1 MNKLQVGEE
10 RRRDGGGGRWPPA
23 VVHTTQGSR
32 LRPYACVR
40 GACVHVVLVVSS
52 VRGVGEY
59 REGLQ
64 GGGGGGML
72 QKDTSAKSPGALEGL
87 KQRPKGHG
95 QRPGGFPK
103 AWVQEGGGGERRGEG
118 GRERVGGVG
127 WIGHTTKGGSL
138 SRLVHTRR
146 SRLLSIFVLLSAENT
161 VRVVLGTGGGE
172 RDRKCVYGHVF
183 LFPCTGERV
192 VVCMLIGRRVR
203 CGV

>member
-161 VRVVLGTGGGE
+161 AYVWCWGRVGGKE
-172 RDRKCVYGHVF
+172 
-183 LFPCTGERV
+183 TES
-192 VVCMLIGRRVR
+192 VCMGTFFFFHVQVKELS
-203 CGV
+203 CAC

>member
-1 MNKLQVGEE
+1 M
-10 RRRDGGGGRWPPA
+10 
-23 VVHTTQGSR
+23 
-32 LRPYACVR
+32 
-40 GACVHVVLVVSS
+40 HVVLVVSS

-127 WIGHTTKGGSL
+127 WIGHTTKEEASL
-138 SRLVHTRR
+138 DLFTQ
-146 SRLLSIFVLLSAENT
+146 
-161 VRVVLGTGGGE
+161 G
-172 RDRKCVYGHVF
+172 GHVCF
-183 LFPCTGERV
+183 RFSSFCRQRTPRT
-192 VVCMLIGRRVR
+192 
-203 CGV
+203 CGVGDGWGGKRQKVCVWARFSFSMYR